1 MSTIKIKVKIEV
13 EEVIEIEVDDLIH
26 QSIDD
31 YMDDVIG
38 NPTDYVDIY
47 NGIDWQ
53 VA

>member
-1 MSTIKIKVKIEV
+1 MSSINIKVIIKLEDI
-13 EEVIEIEVDDLIH
+13 IEIDADDLIH

-31 YMDDVIG
+31 YMEDVID
-38 NPTDYVDIY
+38 NPSDYVDIM